1 MTAKRFTTKNIICS
15 DYCMWDNNDKPYGN
29 NEVVKLLN
37 ELHEE
42 NQSLKFQ
49 LDKCRND
56 KLFSRR
62 QLEKEN
68 EQLKHELKTIKNIL
82 FDLKEIESYWDS
94 SILQNVIDN
103 IAETVG
109 VDLDD

>member
-1 MTAKRFTTKNIICS
+1 MEKTNQEL
-15 DYCMWDNNDKPYGN
+15 YDKLQLTMS
-29 NEVVKLLN
+29 EK
-37 ELHEE
+37 
-42 NQSLKFQ
+42 SLKGFVD
-49 LDKCRND
+49 LVNN
-56 KLFSRR
+56 LY
-62 QLEKEN
+62 EEN
-68 EQLKHELKTIKNIL
+68 EQLKHELNTIKNIL